1 MAAVVD
7 KTFYSPYTI
16 THTAIMASASTGI
29 FDSIQVTSDDSTD
42 KITVEVTPLGD
53 DAGAIKVASGES
65 VYGPFTSYKI
75 TAIDSDVTVI
85 IQQRS
90 KSIDN

>member
-1 MAAVVD
+1 MSAVVN

-16 THTAIMASASTGI
+16 IHTAAMAGPTKGI

-42 KITVEVTPLGD
+42 NIVITVTPLGD
-53 DAGAIKVASGES
+53 DASSVRIASGES
-65 VYGPFTSYKI
+65 IYGPFTSYNI
-75 TAIDSDVTVI
+75 TAVTGDVTI
-85 IQQRS
+85 IVQERS